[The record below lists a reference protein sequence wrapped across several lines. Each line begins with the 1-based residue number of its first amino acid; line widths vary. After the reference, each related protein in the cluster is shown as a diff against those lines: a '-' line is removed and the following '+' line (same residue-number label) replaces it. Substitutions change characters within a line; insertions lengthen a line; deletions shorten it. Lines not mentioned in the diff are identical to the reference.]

1 MDLDTLAVSFLI
13 DGTLKNIKKKG
24 YYFMKDRKTY
34 KILTWCSFFFPI
46 NRFYIGKTEGI
57 LLRCMSGNLMLFG
70 WIGDLLYMD
79 KTFDEAMAK
88 RGYINTTI
96 RNEKDQK

>member
-1 MDLDTLAVSFLI
+1 
-13 DGTLKNIKKKG
+13 
-24 YYFMKDRKTY
+24 MKDRQTY

-57 LLRCMSGNLMLFG
+57 IWRSITGNFAVIG
-70 WIGDLLYMD
+70 WVGDLLYMD

-88 RGYINTTI
+88 RGYMNTAI
-96 RNEKDQK
+96 RNEKN